1 MDKNCASCTQQ
12 VDTEWNYCANCG
24 VKIQISSEVF
34 NNKDTENHT
43 KRITERFLLL
53 ANDYRALTG
62 HVLEGEVLQSF
73 VNHPASGTLSVI
85 NADKRMQAGRKCR
98 ISLGG
103 GKFSLDLTHWLEAV
117 YELHEAPFQSRVWIT
132 QGGTKYHTN
141 RECSGITGGQEYAR
155 WKGKDT
161 YNPQFIEIRRASFV
175 LGLSPCLVC
184 KPPVYRNNK
193 I

>member
-1 MDKNCASCTQQ
+1 MDKNCPSCTQQ
-12 VDTEWNYCANCG
+12 IDTKWNYCANCG
-24 VKIQISSEVF
+24 DRIEISFEVIK
-34 NNKDTENHT
+34 NKDADNNTR
-43 KRITERFLLL
+43 RITERFLLL

-62 HVLEGEVLQSF
+62 HVLECEVLQSF

-85 NADKRMQAGRKCR
+85 NTEKRMQAGRKCR
-98 ISLGG
+98 KSLGR
-103 GKFSLDLTHWLEAV
+103 GKYSLDLTHWLEAV
-117 YELHEAPFQSRVWIT
+117 YEIHEAPIQSRVWIT

>member
-1 MDKNCASCTQQ
+1 MDRNCPSCTQQ
-12 VDTEWNYCANCG
+12 VNSQWNYCAHCG
-24 VKIQISSEVF
+24 VKIQISSEVI

-43 KRITERFLLL
+43 KRIAERFLLL

-85 NADKRMQAGRKCR
+85 DADRRVQAGRKCR
-98 ISLGG
+98 KSLGA
-103 GKFSLDLTHWLEAV
+103 GKYSLDLTQWLEAV
-117 YELHEAPFQSRVWIT
+117 YEIHEAPNQSRVWIT
-132 QGGTKYHTN
+132 QGGTKYHAN

-184 KPPVYRNNK
+184 KPPIYLNK
-193 I
+193 KV

>member
-1 MDKNCASCTQQ
+1 MDRNCPSCTQQ
-12 VDTEWNYCANCG
+12 VNTQWNYCANCG
-24 VKIQISSEVF
+24 VKIQISSEVI
-34 NNKDTENHT
+34 NNKDTESHT
-43 KRITERFLLL
+43 KRIAERFLLL

-85 NADKRMQAGRKCR
+85 NAEKRVQAGKKCR
-98 ISLGG
+98 ISRGG
-103 GKFSLDLTHWLEAV
+103 GKYSLDLTQWLEAV
-117 YELHEAPFQSRVWIT
+117 YEIHEAPTQSRVWIT

-184 KPPVYRNNK
+184 KPPVYRR
-193 I
+193 

>member
-1 MDKNCASCTQQ
+1 MDRKCSSCITK
-12 VDTEWNYCANCG
+12 VDTDWNYCANCG
-24 VKIQISSEVF
+24 NKIQISPKVIES
-34 NNKDTENHT
+34 KDTENNT
-43 KRITERFLLL
+43 RKIAERFLLL
-53 ANDYRALTG
+53 ANDYRTLTG

-85 NADKRMQAGRKCR
+85 NADRRMQAGRKCR
-98 ISLGG
+98 KSLGA
-103 GKFSLDLTHWLEAV
+103 GKYSLDLTQWLEAV
-117 YELHEAPFQSRVWIT
+117 YEIHEAPNQSRVWIT

-184 KPPVYRNNK
+184 KPPTYLDNEV
-193 I
+193 